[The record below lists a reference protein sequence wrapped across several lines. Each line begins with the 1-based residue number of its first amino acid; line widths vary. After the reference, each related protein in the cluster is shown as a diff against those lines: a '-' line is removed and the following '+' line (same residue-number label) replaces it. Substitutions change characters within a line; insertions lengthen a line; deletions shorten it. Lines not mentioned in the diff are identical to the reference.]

1 MTRPLTL
8 VGRATG
14 DWRTAPDLDLDPLDA
29 SRVVSRR
36 HANLECGARGV
47 FLRDLGSTNGTAVAG
62 RRLET
67 EELVRLRDG
76 DLVSFGGVEARFLG
90 AAAWPEGLQPAW
102 VPGVREDLTRPG
114 PR

>member
-67 EELVRLRDG
+67 EELVRLHDG
-76 DLVSFGGVEARFLG
+76 DLVSFGGVEARFLA